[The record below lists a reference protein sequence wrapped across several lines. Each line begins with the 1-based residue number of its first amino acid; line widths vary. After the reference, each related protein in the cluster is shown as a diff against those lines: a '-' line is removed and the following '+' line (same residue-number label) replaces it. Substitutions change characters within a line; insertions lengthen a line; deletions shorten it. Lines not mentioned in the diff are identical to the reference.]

1 MFRWEAVSDCA
12 TMRVQRIQALREQP
26 CGLEVTTVRSW
37 MARRPFVGRAWVGSG
52 SIRTP
57 DFTTL
62 LTQFTVLGI
71 AVTALVAVAF
81 GWLLSRQMV
90 EDVLDRAAGEAARS
104 VTMNIS
110 SRVTVED
117 FAALTPSRAT
127 FWQHRVDR
135 LVKGNSEIVRIKV
148 WNAVGQVVYSDDATQ
163 IGKSYSLKE
172 NEELSAAL
180 DGHIAKEVG
189 ELEKAENADERSYG
203 RLLEIYVPV
212 VPTGSSQVLGAYE
225 VYLNYA
231 QLQAK
236 LAAIKRVIWGVSAAG
251 FGVLYASLF
260 LLVSRASAQLSR
272 QQRERERTADA
283 LRAKQE
289 AERANQAKSEFL
301 SRMSHELRTPLN
313 AMLGFSQLLEMDT
326 LTPEQNEGVN
336 HILTAGHHLLDLI
349 NEILDIARIEA
360 GRLSLEVGPVSVSEV
375 VQESLDLVVPLARQH
390 DVSITSD
397 ARLAEEQYALADRQ
411 RLKQVLLNLFS
422 NAIKYNRRGG
432 RVDLASEV
440 SSGRLR
446 IKVSDTGRGIPAEKR
461 ALLFSPFERLG
472 AEQTGVEGTGLGLV
486 LSKYLVEAMRGTLG
500 VESNVSQGST
510 FWLELP
516 LAGGQV
522 NQREP
527 TPKDISAL
535 PTTA

>member
-71 AVTALVAVAF
+71 AVTALVAGAF

-127 FWQHRVDR
+127 FWQRRVDR